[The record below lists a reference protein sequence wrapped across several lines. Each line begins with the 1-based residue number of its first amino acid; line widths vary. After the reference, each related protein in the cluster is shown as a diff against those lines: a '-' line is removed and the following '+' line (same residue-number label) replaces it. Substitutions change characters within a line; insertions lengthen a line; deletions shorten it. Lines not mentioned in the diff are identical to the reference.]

1 MAQDWTVGRASTF
14 YGVIEAIVTDNKD
27 PDGYGR
33 IQVEYPWLGGGTLSA
48 WARMAVPMAG
58 NSMGWVIYPE
68 VGDEVLIDFVN
79 GNVNEP
85 IILGS
90 LYNGKDKPPFDN
102 GDGENNIRTLVSRSG
117 HVIEIDDTSG
127 AEKITLRD
135 TSGGLEI
142 VMDTAEKLISF
153 KSSGDITFEATD
165 NWTVEAKEIS
175 MKSSADTKQEAG
187 ANFEAKAGANNNIE
201 GGGQV
206 NIKGSMVNMN

>member
-27 PDGYGR
+27 PEGYGR
-33 IQVEYPWLGGGTLSA
+33 VQVEYPWLGAGTLSA
-48 WARMAVPMAG
+48 WARMSTPMAG
-58 NSMGWVIYPE
+58 NAMGWVIYPE

-90 LYNGKDKPPFDN
+90 LFNGKDKPPYDN
-102 GDGENNIRTLVSRSG
+102 ADGDNNIRTLVSRSG

-153 KSSGDITFEATD
+153 KSSGDITFKAD
-165 NWTVEAKEIS
+165 ANWTVEAKDIE
-175 MKSSADTKQEAG
+175 MKASANVKQEAG
-187 ANFEAKAGANNNIE
+187 SNFEAKAGANNNIE

-206 NIKGSMVNMN
+206 NIKGAMVNMN

>member
-1 MAQDWTVGRASTF
+1 M
-14 YGVIEAIVTDNKD
+14 
-27 PDGYGR
+27 
-33 IQVEYPWLGGGTLSA
+33 
-48 WARMAVPMAG
+48 
-58 NSMGWVIYPE
+58 
-68 VGDEVLIDFVN
+68 LIDFVN

-206 NIKGSMVNMN
+206 NIKGSLVNMN